1 MGYAARRFVY
11 LAGPFAFLAGCL
23 SCPALSYCLPACL
36 LASALALHEHFLPFC
51 LIASCLLQMA
61 LALTLNGEALKK
73 KRFCL
78 AFLVVCW
85 PLNCVFLTCCLPSTL
100 CPSGCLALSFW
111 LPACVSSSA
120 LALHGHFWAFCLFAC
135 RLLQMALTLSVG

>member
-11 LAGPFAFLAGCL
+11 LAGPFTFLAGCL

-73 KRFCL
+73 KVSKPHCRP
-78 AFLVVCW
+78 FLGRRLERHVRDIWQEAINFQTSLPTHSGEGVGETF
-85 PLNCVFLTCCLPSTL
+85 PRHLTRSQQIPN
-100 CPSGCLALSFW
+100 
-111 LPACVSSSA
+111 
-120 LALHGHFWAFCLFAC
+120 
-135 RLLQMALTLSVG
+135 LTRTHSKTRWTRDILDI